1 MKYKKGDYIETREPL
16 GGGRNGRAVIT
27 EVDIYEGDFR
37 YTIKYLDG
45 WDPYGHTRYGHTKFN
60 RISDFCILGK
70 FEHLSPSR
78 NLKTFKL

>member
-1 MKYKKGDYIETREPL
+1 MKYKKGDYIETTEPL
-16 GGGRNGRAVIT
+16 GDGRNGRAIIT
-27 EVDIYEGDFR
+27 EVSWFENDFR

-45 WDPYGHTRYGHTKFN
+45 WDPYGHTKFN
-60 RISDFCILGK
+60 RISDFWILGK

>member
-1 MKYKKGDYIETREPL
+1 MKYKKGDYIETTEPL
-16 GGGRNGRAVIT
+16 GDGRNGRAIIT
-27 EVDIYEGDFR
+27 EVDMYEGIFR

-45 WDPYGHTRYGHTKFN
+45 WDPYCRHGFN
-60 RISDFCILGK
+60 RISDFWILGK